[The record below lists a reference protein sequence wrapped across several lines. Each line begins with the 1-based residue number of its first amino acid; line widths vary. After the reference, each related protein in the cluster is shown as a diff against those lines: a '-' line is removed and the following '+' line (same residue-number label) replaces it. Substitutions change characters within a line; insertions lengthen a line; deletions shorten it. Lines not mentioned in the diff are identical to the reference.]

1 MSVMVAEVYRALLNA
16 GADEE
21 LAREAA
27 LAVPGTGDLATRA
40 DLKDLELRLGAEIKK
55 LETRLGA
62 EIKKLELRIGRDMS
76 VLKFAYGPV
85 IIALLVKLA
94 FFP

>member
-1 MSVMVAEVYRALLNA
+1 MSVMVAEVYRALVNA

-27 LAVPGTGDLATRA
+27 LAVPGTGDLATKA
-40 DLKDLELRLGAEIKK
+40 DLTDLEVRLGAEIK
-55 LETRLGA
+55 R
-62 EIKKLELRIGRDMS
+62 LELALKDLEARLGRDMAL
-76 VLKFAYGPV
+76 VKFAYGPV

>member
-1 MSVMVAEVYRALLNA
+1 MSVMVAEVYRALLSA

-27 LAVPGTGDLATRA
+27 LAVPGTGDLATKA
-40 DLKDLELRLGAEIKK
+40 DLKDLELRLGAD
-55 LETRLGA
+55 
-62 EIKKLELRIGRDMS
+62 IKKLELRFGRDMA